1 MSVEALPSSATRP
14 ARRRPAAPV
23 WRSYGPPAVLMGV
36 LLVVWQV
43 VAQSQAIPSY
53 ILPTPAAIL
62 AATWQNWSLMLP
74 HIAQTL
80 QQVLWGIGLA
90 IVIGV
95 ALAAAVDLSPW
106 LRRALYPLLVASQTI
121 PILALAPL
129 LIIWFGFGLT
139 PKVFIVTL
147 FCFFPIAINTADGL
161 GAADPELLSLLRAMG
176 ASRRQIWTKVRL
188 PASLPYFFSGLR
200 IAATYSVTGAII
212 GEWVGASQG
221 LGIYMLRSAN
231 AFKTDQVFSAI
242 LVSSLL
248 SLILFGLVFLAE
260 RLLLPWYHSSQRTE
274 QWRENASR

>member
-1 MSVEALPSSATRP
+1 MIGRVSAKQP
-14 ARRRPAAPV
+14 
-23 WRSYGPPAVLMGV
+23 WQNFGPP
-36 LLVVWQV
+36 LLLLLTLFFVWEVV
-43 VAQSQAIPSY
+43 VAWQAVPSW
-53 ILPTPAAIL
+53 ILPAPSEIL
-62 AATWQNWSLMLP
+62 LATWQNLSLLIP
-74 HIAQTL
+74 HIIQTL
-80 QQVLWGIGLA
+80 KQVLLGLALA
-90 IVIGV
+90 IVAGIG
-95 ALAAAVDLSPW
+95 LAAAVDASGW

-161 GAADPELLSLLRAMG
+161 TAAEPELLALLRAMG
-176 ASRRQIWTKVRL
+176 ATRRQIWMKVRL

-200 IAATYSVTGAII
+200 IAATYSVVGAII

-242 LVSSLL
+242 VISSLL
-248 SLILFGLVFLAE
+248 SLLLFGLVFLAE
-260 RLLLPWYHSSQRTE
+260 RALLPWYHSTQRESQ
-274 QWRENASR
+274 WAK